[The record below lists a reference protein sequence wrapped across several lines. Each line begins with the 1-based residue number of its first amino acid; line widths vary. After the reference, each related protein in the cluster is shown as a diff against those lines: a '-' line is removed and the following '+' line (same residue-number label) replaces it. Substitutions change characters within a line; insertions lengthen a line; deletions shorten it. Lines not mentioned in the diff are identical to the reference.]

1 MGTLGDRTSQLMLLA
16 GIALLTVLL
25 LRRSFRHYAAR
36 RPSRGSSLTDVRAEP
51 QPGPVRRGAAPT
63 PAEVSQWQVE
73 MHELAR
79 ELKGE
84 LDTKMR
90 LLQLLIDQ
98 ARCEAQRLQALLAQ
112 AEAGHPQSDR
122 DEANEQS

>member
-1 MGTLGDRTSQLMLLA
+1 
-16 GIALLTVLL
+16 
-25 LRRSFRHYAAR
+25 
-36 RPSRGSSLTDVRAEP
+36 
-51 QPGPVRRGAAPT
+51 
-63 PAEVSQWQVE
+63 
-73 MHELAR
+73 
-79 ELKGE
+79 
-84 LDTKMR
+84 MR